1 MLVIEHT
8 HNDGQTWHTRPE
20 MDRVLASMVGR
31 ENVTEWRKF
40 VDVLRTKAA
49 GFPELTLTY
58 RLVELADDATH
69 VLH

>member
-1 MLVIEHT
+1 MIEHT
-8 HNDGQTWHTRPE
+8 HDDGQRWHTRPE

-31 ENVTEWRKF
+31 ENTEEWRKF

-58 RLVELADDATH
+58 RLVDLVDDQVR